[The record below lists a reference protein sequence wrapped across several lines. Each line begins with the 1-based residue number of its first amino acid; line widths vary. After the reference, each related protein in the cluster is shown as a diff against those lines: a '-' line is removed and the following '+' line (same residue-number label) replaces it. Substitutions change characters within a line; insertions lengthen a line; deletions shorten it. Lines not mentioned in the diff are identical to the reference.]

1 MSVIS
6 INDHPLASV
15 HLHVPH
21 RGPWWARVE
30 LVDAPELEG
39 RVTIAIDELRLSGTV
54 LPGRSG
60 THVGHRR
67 ALVFG
72 GAAGWGTEM
81 GPQHYQSDTGV
92 RARLVAEDAA
102 RAAGE
107 TLGIFEPQA
116 ERLGPHY
123 VLSAGLA
130 RRVLED
136 AIGHGLWW
144 VDYQGVT
151 HVAAERPTTESA
163 NDDCRVLDYDPL
175 ERVATLEILDP
186 RAISVGSRL
195 TGGLDEPQ
203 IVRELDLTAS
213 PAGLRME
220 VWTGAGRFGRADH
233 QVWVAHRRYSERYL
247 LGSWRYRVIAMNEYK
262 LDARPVRRD
271 RGLPELV
278 AVELSPG
285 IPGADVQ
292 LAEGTEVL
300 VEFVEGDRALPRVV
314 AFAGRDQD
322 TWTPAVLTLDGTRI
336 NLGAGATNA
345 VALANLVQDNLAHL
359 KDAIMR
365 ATPTP
370 NDGGLGFKKAILA
383 GLTSFPGP
391 LAATKVRAQ

>member
-6 INDHPLASV
+6 INGHPLASV

-21 RGPWWARVE
+21 RGPWWAKVE

-39 RVTIAIDELRLSGTV
+39 RVRIAIDELRLTGTV
-54 LPGRSG
+54 LPAQSG

-72 GAAGWGTEM
+72 GGGGWGTEM
-81 GPQHYQSDTGV
+81 SPRHYQSDTGV

-107 TLGIFEPQA
+107 ILGTFEPQA

-144 VDYQGVT
+144 VDYDGIT
-151 HVAAERPTTESA
+151 HVAAERPMMTCA
-163 NDDCRVLDYDPL
+163 NDDYRVLDYDPL

-186 RAISVGSRL
+186 RAIMVGSRL
-195 TGGLDEPQ
+195 TEGLDEPQ
-203 IVRELDLTAS
+203 VVRELDLTAS
-213 PAGLRME
+213 PAGLRLE
-220 VWTGAGRFGRADH
+220 VWTGTGLYGRADT
-233 QVWVAHRRYSERYL
+233 QVFVAHRRYSERHL
-247 LGSWRYRVIAMNEYK
+247 FGSWRYRVIAMNGQR

-285 IPGADVQ
+285 IPGADVE

-300 VEFVEGDRALPRVV
+300 IEFVEGDLALPRVV
-314 AFAGRDQD
+314 AFAGRDQN
-322 TWTPAVLTLDGTRI
+322 TWTPTVLTLDGARI
-336 NLGAGATNA
+336 SLGAGATNM
-345 VALANLVQDNLAHL
+345 VALANLVEDNLRHL
-359 KDAIMR
+359 KDAITK
-365 ATPTP
+365 AKPLP
-370 NDGGLGFKKAILA
+370 YDGGLALRKAILA
-383 GLTSFPGP
+383 GLTSFPRSV
-391 LAATKVRAQ
+391 AASKVRAE